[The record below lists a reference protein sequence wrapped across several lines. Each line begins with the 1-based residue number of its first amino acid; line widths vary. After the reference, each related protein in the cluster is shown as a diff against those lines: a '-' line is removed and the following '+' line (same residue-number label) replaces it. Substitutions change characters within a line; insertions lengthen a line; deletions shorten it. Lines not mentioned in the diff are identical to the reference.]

1 MQEVVIQMQYKLN
14 DDDKTLAHNPAD
26 DHKDP
31 KKAMRKVT
39 ENLKKASK
47 MHSGQS
53 KALAKASKMHGKQSA
68 ELAAASKMHAADA
81 KTMSKVTKDMK
92 RTMNPGYKMGGY

>member
-1 MQEVVIQMQYKLN
+1 MQKVVIQMQYKLN

-47 MHSGQS
+47 MHAAQS
-53 KALAKASKMHGKQSA
+53 EQ
-68 ELAAASKMHAADA
+68 LAAASAMHARDA
-81 KTMSKVTKDMK
+81 KTMEKVTKDMK
-92 RTMNPGYKMGGY
+92 RTKNPGYSMKEY

>member
-1 MQEVVIQMQYKLN
+1 MYKLN

-26 DHKDP
+26 QPKDA
-31 KKAMRKVT
+31 KKAMKKVT
-39 ENLKKASK
+39 ANLKKASK
-47 MHSGQS
+47 MHAGQS
-53 KALAKASKMHGKQSA
+53 KALAKASKMHGKQSG

-92 RTMNPGYKMGGY
+92 RTKNPCYAMDGY

>member
-1 MQEVVIQMQYKLN
+1 MYKLN

-26 DHKDP
+26 QPKDA
-31 KKAMRKVT
+31 KKEMKKVT
-39 ENLKKASK
+39 ANLKKASK
-47 MHSGQS
+47 MHAGQS
-53 KALAKASKMHGKQSA
+53 KALAKASKMHGKQSG

-92 RTMNPGYKMGGY
+92 RTKNPGYAMDGY